1 MTISTNSFFMDI
13 HTGQQRPFPAVAIVS
28 MLVLLC
34 LFPCQHWIA
43 NLFPGIS
50 GLARIDTS
58 LTILDIPVRMPVTV
72 DMILVPGL
80 FIFSYMVVIL
90 LYPSRSGMSSW
101 REAIQRVGAVFAG
114 VFALLLCMASGA
126 LISYLVR
133 DYLPKSIRNG
143 IDSLTIN
150 ADIHLPYA
158 GYEAIH
164 LRGNVI
170 LLACFI
176 IGIAICIQQVKRAPR
191 TRKVARLTR
200 EQQMTPYERML
211 REKRELEKQKAA
223 EARMTI
229 HARSKQGTSRKT
241 AGIKPGS
248 TRSDDKKLPALCHNH
263 PVLTIEPEAVNYMP
277 ME

>member
-90 LYPSRSGMSSW
+90 LYPSRSGMSSC
-101 REAIQRVGAVFAG
+101 REDLKIGGAVFRSG
-114 VFALLLCMASGA
+114 FVFLLFFVPGGLSFC
-126 LISYLVR
+126 LV
-133 DYLPKSIRNG
+133 
-143 IDSLTIN
+143 
-150 ADIHLPYA
+150 A
-158 GYEAIH
+158 GY
-164 LRGNVI
+164 LFNT
-170 LLACFI
+170 LC
-176 IGIAICIQQVKRAPR
+176 
-191 TRKVARLTR
+191 
-200 EQQMTPYERML
+200 
-211 REKRELEKQKAA
+211 
-223 EARMTI
+223 
-229 HARSKQGTSRKT
+229 SKSG
-241 AGIKPGS
+241 
-248 TRSDDKKLPALCHNH
+248 HF
-263 PVLTIEPEAVNYMP
+263 V
-277 ME
+277 